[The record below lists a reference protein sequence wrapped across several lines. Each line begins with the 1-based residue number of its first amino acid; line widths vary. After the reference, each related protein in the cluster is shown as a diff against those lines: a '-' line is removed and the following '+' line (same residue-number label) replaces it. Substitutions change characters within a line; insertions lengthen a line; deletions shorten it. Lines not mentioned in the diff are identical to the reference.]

1 MANNANG
8 YPQSM
13 RIKRRSD
20 FLKVQGSGLSF
31 RNRELIVC
39 YRIVPNGLS
48 RYGITVSRNVGNS
61 VVRNRVKRRIREAIR
76 LSDERPASVEVV
88 FIAKSNAATA
98 PTASLI
104 QSVNS
109 AFEKIGGLC

>member
-8 YPQSM
+8 NPKSM
-13 RIKRRSD
+13 RIKSRAD
-20 FLKVQGSGLSF
+20 FLKVQRSGLSF

-39 YRIVPNGLS
+39 YKIVPKDLS
-48 RYGITVSRNVGNS
+48 RYGVTVSRKVGNA
-61 VVRNRVKRRIREAIR
+61 VVRNRVKRRIREGIR
-76 LSDERPASVEVV
+76 LFDNRPPGVEVV

-98 PTASLI
+98 PTACLI

-109 AFEKIGGLC
+109 AFEKIGGLN